1 MEDLPRLEVK
11 LVIPGHG
18 NVAESM
24 SIAIK
29 QQREYLQRLL
39 DETRQAIE
47 DGQFVNEAAENI
59 DKDNLSNWLLHDLQ
73 HPTNVSRAFTELEWE

>member
-1 MEDLPRLEVK
+1 
-11 LVIPGHG
+11 
-18 NVAESM
+18 M

-59 DKDNLSNWLLHDLQ
+59 DKENL
-73 HPTNVSRAFTELEWE
+73 VELVAP